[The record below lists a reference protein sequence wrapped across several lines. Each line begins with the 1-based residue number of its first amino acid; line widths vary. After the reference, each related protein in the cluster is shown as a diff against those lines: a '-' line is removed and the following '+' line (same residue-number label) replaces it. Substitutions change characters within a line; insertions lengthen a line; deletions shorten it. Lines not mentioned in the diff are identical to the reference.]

1 MMTLINI
8 DHQALARLANDQS
21 MQDTVAV
28 GQPGGWFVEVDLN
41 GTRGRLVSRRG
52 AVRVF
57 SRFETL
63 TRYLKQVG
71 IDHFSVNAEH
81 YDATPTRSRPD
92 AASRLAR
99 THEAAEHDAW
109 FREQVATAL
118 EEADSPDAEWV
129 DHAPAMAKL
138 RHRIKEGSAK
148 RELNA
153 D

>member
-8 DHQALARLANDQS
+8 DHHTLARLANERS

-28 GQPGGWFVEVDLN
+28 GQPGGWFVEVDMN
-41 GTRGRLVSRRG
+41 GTKGRLVSRRG

-63 TRYLKQVG
+63 ARYLKQLG

-92 AASRLAR
+92 AANRLTR

-109 FREQVATAL
+109 FRQQVATAL
-118 EEADSPDAEWV
+118 AEADSPNAEWI
-129 DHAPAMAKL
+129 DHAPAMATL
-138 RHRIKEGSAK
+138 RQRIKEDSAK

>member
-8 DHQALARLANDQS
+8 DHPTLARLANEQS
-21 MQDTVAV
+21 MQDTIAV

-52 AVRVF
+52 SVRVF

-63 TRYLKQVG
+63 ARYLKKVG
-71 IDHFSVNAEH
+71 IDRFSVNAEH

-92 AASRLAR
+92 ASDRLAR

-118 EEADSPDAEWV
+118 DEADNPNAEWI
-129 DHAPAMAKL
+129 DHAPAMEKL
-138 RHRIKEGSAK
+138 RTRIKKGIAK